1 MIVIGSTV
9 IRDISIASAK
19 EVLFS
24 SALKDHAK
32 NTQTVSRN
40 SMERWYMGHGKKPLN
55 FGGNPDMCYSAFVTI
70 LRHQR
75 HWHR

>member
-24 SALKDHAK
+24 SALQDHAK

-40 SMERWYMGHGKKPLN
+40 SMERWYMGHGKNRQISVVIRICVIRRL
-55 FGGNPDMCYSAFVTI
+55 
-70 LRHQR
+70 
-75 HWHR
+75 